1 MAQSSCQGARNLSLW
16 KQIWAFFFPAPV
28 YRKMKKKK
36 VSKRALQNRET
47 RRTMLLIIVVASFD

>member
-1 MAQSSCQGARNLSLW
+1 MW

-28 YRKMKKKK
+28 YRKKK

-47 RRTMLLIIVVASFD
+47 RRTMLLIIVVASFN